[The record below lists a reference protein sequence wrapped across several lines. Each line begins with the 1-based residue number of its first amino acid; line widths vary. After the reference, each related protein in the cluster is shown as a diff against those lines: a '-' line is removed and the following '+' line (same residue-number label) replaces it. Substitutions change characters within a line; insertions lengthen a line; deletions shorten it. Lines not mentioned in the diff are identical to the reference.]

1 MELSSTETVFNL
13 INTGALVF
21 FVYMFTT
28 GQVVSVKI
36 LEKILKE
43 AENRTTKVVTELTE
57 TIGKSVENAV
67 SRGIH
72 KGNGRSKE

>member
-1 MELSSTETVFNL
+1 MELNGTTTVFNL

-28 GQVVSVKI
+28 GRVVSVTI
-36 LEKILKE
+36 LERILKE
-43 AENRTTKVVTELTE
+43 AENRTTKLVTELTE
-57 TIGKSVENAV
+57 TIGESVENAV
-67 SRGIH
+67 ARGIH